1 MLFQMKTIE
10 SVPDGEAA
18 VMQAILHL
26 SCSEGIILPECSM
39 DTAATGAESV
49 ISLHGVIDS
58 QEHAVTAAWNQLCLQ
73 LRHRVLQ
80 RLERLPDGNP
90 DSCRYHLLSGLQLLF
105 PSSHI
110 AALYRSIRQ
119 RQLESCIEQQ
129 LHSSGGLRKQSF
141 VSFVPKFSDFMSK
154 VAAMMR
160 DDFELCI
167 AGTFEGIDFENSFDY
182 LGEIYFDRLQD
193 EVEAAAD
200 KLLRFVNY
208 CKLFI
213 RRFHNFL
220 KQRLC

>member
-1 MLFQMKTIE
+1 MLSFQMKAME
-10 SVPDGEAA
+10 SAPDGEAA
-18 VMQAILHL
+18 VMRALLHL
-26 SCSEGIILPECSM
+26 SCSEGIILPECST

-49 ISLHGVIDS
+49 ISLHGVVDS
-58 QEHAVTAAWNQLCLQ
+58 QEHAVIAAWNQMCLQ
-73 LRHRVLQ
+73 LRHRILQ
-80 RLERLPDGNP
+80 RLERLPDGSP
-90 DSCRYHLLSGLQLLF
+90 GGCRHQLLSGLQLLF

-110 AALYRSIRQ
+110 AALYRSMRQ

-160 DDFELCI
+160 DDFELCT

-193 EVEAAAD
+193 EVEAATD
-200 KLLRFVNY
+200 KLFRFVNWS
-208 CKLFI
+208 KLFVG
-213 RRFHNFL
+213 RFLNFF
-220 KQRLC
+220 KQ